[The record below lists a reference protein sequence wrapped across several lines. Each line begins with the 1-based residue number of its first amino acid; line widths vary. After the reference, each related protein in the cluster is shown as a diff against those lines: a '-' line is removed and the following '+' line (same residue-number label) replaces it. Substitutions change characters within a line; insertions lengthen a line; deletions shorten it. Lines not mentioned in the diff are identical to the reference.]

1 MKNIL
6 LALFVLFGLAGT
18 ALADNAAVSERV
30 VVQANGISSADF
42 RRALTLAINMH
53 EALNKAKFE
62 VIVYGESVKYLTAFS
77 DEIPLVQKAQSAGI
91 DIVACGRS
99 LGTENVSENDMA
111 PGVKVVPFGA
121 VRIVNLQKQ
130 GWQYIK
136 P

>member
-6 LALFVLFGLAGT
+6 LALILLFGMAGT
-18 ALADNAAVSERV
+18 ALADNAAISEGV
-30 VVQANGISSADF
+30 VVQANGNNAADF
-42 RRALTLAINMH
+42 KRALTLAINMH
-53 EALNKAKFE
+53 EALDKAKFE
-62 VIVYGESVKYLTAFS
+62 VIVYGPSVKYLTAFS

-99 LGTENVSENDMA
+99 LGTENVPESDMA